1 MIQRVL
7 IANRSEIAVRIIR
20 ACKEMG
26 IETVAVYSQADK
38 EALHVQMADQ
48 AVCIGASLASESY
61 LNMNN
66 LIQAACLTGCD
77 AIHPGFGFLSENSRF
92 ARLVQECGLTWIGPR
107 PEVIE
112 QLGNKNEARKMMAA
126 KGVPIIPG
134 MSKALSSEQEGL
146 SVADEIGYPI
156 ILKASNGGGGKGMRV
171 VRSET
176 EFQDAYY
183 QTKSEAKQFFGD
195 EDVYIEKFIENPKH
209 IEVQLAGD
217 RYGNCVHFYER
228 DCSFQIDNQKMM
240 EEAPCSCLS
249 EAQRAALVE
258 SACKACKAAKY
269 DSVGTVEFLFD
280 GNQHYFM
287 EMNTRIQVEHPIT
300 EMITGI
306 DLIALQ
312 IRLAQGDPLPFTQAQ
327 IHKNGV
333 AIECRINAEDV
344 HHDFHG
350 CAGKIRFY
358 HCPGGNGIRVDSG
371 IYSGY
376 EVPPFYDSMLCK
388 IIAYAPNRKACI
400 QKMKGAL
407 EEIIVDGI
415 ETNEE
420 FLYLALFQED
430 FLKGSYDTSMAAK
443 FYQQCKKEELL

>member
-112 QLGNKNEARKMMAA
+112 QLGNKTEARKMMAA

-258 SACKACKAAKY
+258 SACKAAKY

-333 AIECRINAEDV
+333 AVECRINAEDV

>member
-112 QLGNKNEARKMMAA
+112 QLGNKTEARKMMAA

-176 EFQDAYY
+176 EFQGAYY

>member
-112 QLGNKNEARKMMAA
+112 QLGNKTEARKMMAA

-312 IRLAQGDPLPFTQAQ
+312 IRLAQGDPLPFTQVQ

-333 AIECRINAEDV
+333 AVECRINAEDV

>member
-107 PEVIE
+107 PEVIK
-112 QLGNKNEARKMMAA
+112 QLGNKTEARKMMAA

-333 AIECRINAEDV
+333 AIECRINAEDM

>member
-112 QLGNKNEARKMMAA
+112 QLGNKTEARKMMAA

-134 MSKALSSEQEGL
+134 MSKALSIEQEGL

>member
-112 QLGNKNEARKMMAA
+112 QLGNKTEARKMMAA

-156 ILKASNGGGGKGMRV
+156 ILKASNGGGGKGMRA

>member
-1 MIQRVL
+1 M
-7 IANRSEIAVRIIR
+7 
-20 ACKEMG
+20 
-26 IETVAVYSQADK
+26 
-38 EALHVQMADQ
+38 
-48 AVCIGASLASESY
+48 
-61 LNMNN
+61 
-66 LIQAACLTGCD
+66 
-77 AIHPGFGFLSENSRF
+77 
-92 ARLVQECGLTWIGPR
+92 
-107 PEVIE
+107 
-112 QLGNKNEARKMMAA
+112 
-126 KGVPIIPG
+126 
-134 MSKALSSEQEGL
+134 
-146 SVADEIGYPI
+146 
-156 ILKASNGGGGKGMRV
+156 
-171 VRSET
+171 
-176 EFQDAYY
+176 
-183 QTKSEAKQFFGD
+183 
-195 EDVYIEKFIENPKH
+195 
-209 IEVQLAGD
+209 
-217 RYGNCVHFYER
+217 
-228 DCSFQIDNQKMM
+228 
-240 EEAPCSCLS
+240 
-249 EAQRAALVE
+249 
-258 SACKACKAAKY
+258 
-269 DSVGTVEFLFD
+269 
-280 GNQHYFM
+280 
-287 EMNTRIQVEHPIT
+287 EHPIT

>member
-112 QLGNKNEARKMMAA
+112 QLGNKTKARKMMAA

-176 EFQDAYY
+176 EFQGAYY

>member
-112 QLGNKNEARKMMAA
+112 ELGNKTEARKMMAA

>member
-112 QLGNKNEARKMMAA
+112 QLGNKTEARKMMAA

-371 IYSGY
+371 IYSSY

>member
-112 QLGNKNEARKMMAA
+112 QLGNKTEARKMMAA

-430 FLKGSYDTSMAAK
+430 FLKGRYDTSMAAK

>member
-112 QLGNKNEARKMMAA
+112 QLGNKTEARKMMAA

-333 AIECRINAEDV
+333 AIECRVNAEDV

>member
-77 AIHPGFGFLSENSRF
+77 AIHPGFGFLSESSRF

-112 QLGNKNEARKMMAA
+112 QLGNKTEARKMMAA

-249 EAQRAALVE
+249 ETQRAALVE

>member
-112 QLGNKNEARKMMAA
+112 QLGNKTEARKMMAA

-249 EAQRAALVE
+249 ETQRAALVE

-312 IRLAQGDPLPFTQAQ
+312 IRLAQGNPLPFTQAQ

>member
-112 QLGNKNEARKMMAA
+112 QLGNKTEARKMMAA

-333 AIECRINAEDV
+333 AIECRINAEDM

-407 EEIIVDGI
+407 EAIIVDGI

>member
-112 QLGNKNEARKMMAA
+112 QLGNKTEARKMMAA

-327 IHKNGV
+327 IHKNGA
-333 AIECRINAEDV
+333 AIECRINAEDM

-430 FLKGSYDTSMAAK
+430 FLKGSYDTSMVAK

>member
-112 QLGNKNEARKMMAA
+112 QLGNKTEARKMMAA

-134 MSKALSSEQEGL
+134 MSKALSREQEGL

-333 AIECRINAEDV
+333 AIECRINAEDM

>member
-1 MIQRVL
+1 
-7 IANRSEIAVRIIR
+7 
-20 ACKEMG
+20 
-26 IETVAVYSQADK
+26 
-38 EALHVQMADQ
+38 
-48 AVCIGASLASESY
+48 
-61 LNMNN
+61 MNN

-112 QLGNKNEARKMMAA
+112 QLGNKTEARKMMAD
-126 KGVPIIPG
+126 KVVPIIPG

-249 EAQRAALVE
+249 ETQRAALVE

>member
-112 QLGNKNEARKMMAA
+112 ELGNKTEARKMMAA

-249 EAQRAALVE
+249 DAQRAALVE

>member
-112 QLGNKNEARKMMAA
+112 ELGNKTEARKMMAA

-358 HCPGGNGIRVDSG
+358 NCPGGNGIRVDSG

>member
-112 QLGNKNEARKMMAA
+112 QLGNKTEARKMMAA

-287 EMNTRIQVEHPIT
+287 EINTRIQVEHPIT

>member
-112 QLGNKNEARKMMAA
+112 RLGNKTEARKMMAA

>member
-112 QLGNKNEARKMMAA
+112 QLGNKTEARKMMAA
-126 KGVPIIPG
+126 KGVLIIPG

-240 EEAPCSCLS
+240 EEAPCSCLN

-327 IHKNGV
+327 IHKNGI

>member
-112 QLGNKNEARKMMAA
+112 QLGNKTEARKMMAA

-195 EDVYIEKFIENPKH
+195 EEVYIEKFIENPKH

-249 EAQRAALVE
+249 ETQRAALVE

>member
-112 QLGNKNEARKMMAA
+112 QLGNKTEARKMMAA

-171 VRSET
+171 VCSET

-249 EAQRAALVE
+249 ETQRAALVE

>member
-112 QLGNKNEARKMMAA
+112 QLGNKTEARKMMAA

-312 IRLAQGDPLPFTQAQ
+312 IRLSQGDPLPFTQAQ

>member
-112 QLGNKNEARKMMAA
+112 QLGNKTEARKMMAA

-312 IRLAQGDPLPFTQAQ
+312 IRMAQGDPLPFTQAQ

>member
-92 ARLVQECGLTWIGPR
+92 ARLVQECCLTWIGPR

-112 QLGNKNEARKMMAA
+112 QLGNKTEARKMMAA

>member
-112 QLGNKNEARKMMAA
+112 QLGNKTEARKMMAA

-217 RYGNCVHFYER
+217 CYGNCVHFYER

-333 AIECRINAEDV
+333 AVECRINAEDV

>member
-1 MIQRVL
+1 
-7 IANRSEIAVRIIR
+7 
-20 ACKEMG
+20 
-26 IETVAVYSQADK
+26 
-38 EALHVQMADQ
+38 MADQ

-112 QLGNKNEARKMMAA
+112 QLGNKTEARKMMAA

>member
-112 QLGNKNEARKMMAA
+112 ELGNKTEARKMMAA

-228 DCSFQIDNQKMM
+228 DCTFQIDNQKMM

>member
-48 AVCIGASLASESY
+48 AVCIGTSLASESY

-112 QLGNKNEARKMMAA
+112 QLGNKTEARKMMAA

-333 AIECRINAEDV
+333 AIECRINAEDM

>member
-112 QLGNKNEARKMMAA
+112 QLGNKTEARKMMAA
-126 KGVPIIPG
+126 KEVPIIPG

>member
-112 QLGNKNEARKMMAA
+112 QLGNKTEARKMMAA

-249 EAQRAALVE
+249 ETQRAALVE

-407 EEIIVDGI
+407 EENIVDGI

>member
-48 AVCIGASLASESY
+48 AVCIGANLASESY

-112 QLGNKNEARKMMAA
+112 QLGNKTEARKMMAA

-249 EAQRAALVE
+249 ETQRAALVE

>member
-20 ACKEMG
+20 VCKEMG

-112 QLGNKNEARKMMAA
+112 QLGNKTEARKMMAA

>member
-112 QLGNKNEARKMMAA
+112 QLGNKTEARKMMAA

-249 EAQRAALVE
+249 ETQRAALVE

-388 IIAYAPNRKACI
+388 IIAYAPNRKVCI

>member
-26 IETVAVYSQADK
+26 IETVAVYSQGDK

-112 QLGNKNEARKMMAA
+112 QLGNKTEARKMMAA

-358 HCPGGNGIRVDSG
+358 NCPGGNGIRVDSG